1 MKKRT
6 LILTI
11 IMIIIMLTLIP
22 ITVYAW
28 ISYTNGVALVTVNSG
43 FIDVSVKAND
53 DLIINGELTED
64 NSLTYIDFT
73 KDIVEDRSKSLN
85 IIATTFKFK
94 IENSENSLEVKNKI
108 DLTSLDNQSLI
119 YIVINEG
126 KNILPN
132 HEYVND
138 YYLHINNILGGET
151 NETLQRQ
158 LIVSENLNVINTM
171 QELILEEQETIAFQI
186 VIWGDY
192 DSYTGSNY
200 LEETYL
206 FNVLIQTIQADGV
219 FS

>member
-73 KDIVEDRSKSLN
+73 KDIVEDRSKSVN

-108 DLTSLDNQSLI
+108 DLTEFN
-119 YIVINEG
+119 
-126 KNILPN
+126 
-132 HEYVND
+132 
-138 YYLHINNILGGET
+138 
-151 NETLQRQ
+151 TLN
-158 LIVSENLNVINTM
+158 LSEI
-171 QELILEEQETIAFQI
+171 
-186 VIWGDY
+186 
-192 DSYTGSNY
+192 
-200 LEETYL
+200 
-206 FNVLIQTIQADGV
+206 
-219 FS
+219 